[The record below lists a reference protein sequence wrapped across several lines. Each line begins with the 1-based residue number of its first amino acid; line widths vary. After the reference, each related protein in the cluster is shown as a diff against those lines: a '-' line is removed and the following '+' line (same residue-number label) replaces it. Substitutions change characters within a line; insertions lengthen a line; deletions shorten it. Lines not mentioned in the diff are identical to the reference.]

1 MMFTKAIVRTPGR
14 SIVNGVTTADLGK
27 PDYRKALEQH
37 GHYIKALESCG
48 VEVIVMPSDDSY
60 PDSTFVEDCAVL
72 AERCAIIGRLGIDSR
87 QGEEISVGETL
98 RKYYSK
104 IFRIEEP
111 GTLEGGD
118 VLRVDDHFYIGITQR
133 TNLEGAGQ
141 LSDILKGFG
150 YTSSTAQVAKVL
162 HLKTGVGYLGDGCI
176 AVAGEFTGNSAFAH
190 LKTIFID
197 DEEGYAANCMRINEH
212 VLMPAGYT
220 KARKKIEDAGF
231 SVIEIDISEFRKIDG
246 GISCLSLRFLK

>member
-1 MMFTKAIVRTPGR
+1 
-14 SIVNGVTTADLGK
+14 
-27 PDYRKALEQH
+27 
-37 GHYIKALESCG
+37 
-48 VEVIVMPSDDSY
+48 MPSDESY

-72 AERCAIIGRLGIDSR
+72 TERCAIIGRLGIDSR
-87 QGEEISVGETL
+87 QGEEISVRATL
-98 RKYYSK
+98 RKCYSK

-118 VLRVDDHFYIGITQR
+118 VLRVGDHFYIGITKR

-150 YTSSTAQVAKVL
+150 YTSSTVQVAEVL

-197 DEEGYAANCMRINEH
+197 DEESYAANCMRINER
-212 VLMPAGYT
+212 VLIPAGYT
-220 KARKKIEDAGF
+220 NTKKKIEDAGF